1 MNAIIEFFNG
11 NCFWS
16 CDFDKWGEP
25 FEKRGFKKKNDN
37 TEYVRTYQRRTCKK
51 CGSIEERR
59 IGD

>member
-25 FEKRGFKKKNDN
+25 FERGYKRYNDN
-37 TEYVRTYQRRTCKK
+37 TEYVRNYQRRTCKS